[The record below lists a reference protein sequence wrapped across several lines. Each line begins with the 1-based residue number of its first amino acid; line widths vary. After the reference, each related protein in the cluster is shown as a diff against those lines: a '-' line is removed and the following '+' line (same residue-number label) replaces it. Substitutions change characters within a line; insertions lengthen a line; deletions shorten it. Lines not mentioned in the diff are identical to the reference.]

1 MSGIRVRDGE
11 SFESAMRRF
20 KKACEK
26 SGILADIRRH
36 EYYEKPSVKKKKKA
50 IAARKR
56 AKKKGR
62 PKIDKDKAKAKE
74 KEKPRY

>member
-1 MSGIRVRDGE
+1 
-11 SFESAMRRF
+11 MRRF

-26 SGILADIRRH
+26 SGILSDIRKQ
-36 EYYEKPSVKKKKKA
+36 EYYEKPSVKRKKKA

-62 PKIDKDKAKAKE
+62 PKIDKDKDKAK
-74 KEKPRY
+74 KDVKPRY

>member
-26 SGILADIRRH
+26 SGILADIRRN

-62 PKIDKDKAKAKE
+62 PKIDKAKAKE